1 MTTDNVLFC
10 FQSFLVILSLA
21 LFEAQSDAF
30 GSRPSLRS
38 SYGHKTAVYDSHA
51 DPGVFWTTSRPEKSV
66 YVKSPRPRLILSSY
80 KPKRYIR
87 PQRKRRLRM
96 PSLRMPQFRM
106 PSFRIPSIKMRS
118 LRMPSFRMPSFRIP
132 LFKIP
137 SLRMRSLKMPSLR
150 IPSFSIPALKRK
162 MPSLRMRSLR
172 MPSMKSRMRSLKSI
186 MRSLKSRVRSL
197 RMPSFRVQSFRMP
210 MTKLRRKSPSYN
222 FKKPSRIPPTYA
234 LSKAPPTYE
243 SSKVLPTFIPSQKIT
258 IEYGGWIPIKS
269 HFKSLQ
275 HPSTDYALKQPTSP
289 ETEVVC
295 EVALAVQESHNQEP
309 DNKEQSTHQEPIY
322 QQPQYLPPTY
332 DHYQEP
338 TLIEHPLPEEK
349 DIYYIFYESQKTQPQ
364 PISEDLNNV
373 EALYAVNSV

>member
-1 MTTDNVLFC
+1 
-10 FQSFLVILSLA
+10 
-21 LFEAQSDAF
+21 
-30 GSRPSLRS
+30 
-38 SYGHKTAVYDSHA
+38 
-51 DPGVFWTTSRPEKSV
+51 
-66 YVKSPRPRLILSSY
+66 
-80 KPKRYIR
+80 
-87 PQRKRRLRM
+87 
-96 PSLRMPQFRM
+96 
-106 PSFRIPSIKMRS
+106 
-118 LRMPSFRMPSFRIP
+118 
-132 LFKIP
+132 
-137 SLRMRSLKMPSLR
+137 
-150 IPSFSIPALKRK
+150 
-162 MPSLRMRSLR
+162 
-172 MPSMKSRMRSLKSI
+172 
-186 MRSLKSRVRSL
+186 
-197 RMPSFRVQSFRMP
+197 MP